1 MRSQVE
7 RESKQIHRPRTL
19 SLSGSNGGGS
29 RVSQFH
35 SLLVIL
41 KQKHKKGNEGL
52 EREEQNYSK
61 QAVI

>member
-1 MRSQVE
+1 MKSQVE

-19 SLSGSNGGGS
+19 SLSGSNGGVS

-41 KQKHKKGNEGL
+41 KEKHKIGNEGVK
-52 EREEQNYSK
+52 REEQNYSK
-61 QAVI
+61 QSVI

>member
-19 SLSGSNGGGS
+19 SLSGSNGGVS
-29 RVSQFH
+29 KVSQVH

-41 KQKHKKGNEGL
+41 KQKYKKGNEGV
-52 EREEQNYSK
+52 EREERSYSK
-61 QAVI
+61 QSVI